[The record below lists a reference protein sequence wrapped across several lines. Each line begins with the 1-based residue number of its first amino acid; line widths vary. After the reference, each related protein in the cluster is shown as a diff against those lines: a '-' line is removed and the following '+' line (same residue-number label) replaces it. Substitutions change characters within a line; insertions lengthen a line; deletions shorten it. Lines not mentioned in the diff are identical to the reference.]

1 MKNSLLKKHKR
12 RRGPGTAP
20 TEKRVITSVFITRD
34 QLDFLSKNEV
44 NLSSLVR
51 EFLDSIMKGAKN
63 GTK

>member
-12 RRGPGTAP
+12 RRGPTTPP
-20 TEKRVITSVFITRD
+20 TEKRVITSVFITREH
-34 QLDFLSKNEV
+34 LDFLSKNEV